1 MWSAECGMDARATE
15 RSATINSALR
25 IPHSALSAQPSNIVG
40 CSALRGGVKPKCL
53 YAPAVAQRPR
63 GVRARNPC
71 CIRNGSY
78 TSSRSEEHTSELQSH
93 SDLVCRL
100 LLEKK
105 KQHNRATITLLS

>member
-25 IPHSALSAQPSNIVG
+25 IPHSALSAQPSNMVG

-53 YAPAVAQRPR
+53 
-63 GVRARNPC
+63 
-71 CIRNGSY
+71 
-78 TSSRSEEHTSELQSH
+78 RSEEHTSELQSH

-105 KQHNRATITLLS
+105 KKLRTRRLDGCDVFCRSRDRGQ